1 VAARRNAEVRAFT
14 LILGA
19 LAIFAGAP
27 RPSAAQAR
35 ALRVS
40 YSVRALDG
48 TEVRVGAGQSV
59 TLVAVFATWCTT
71 CRSEFAT
78 LDSLR
83 TALAQRGVRVVALG
97 VDQGDDS
104 RVRRFAAARA
114 GGVLVAHDASGAVGR
129 TFGTVGV
136 PESYLVD
143 STGVVRWH
151 AQGELRGAIPSLRRA
166 LAALR

>member
-1 VAARRNAEVRAFT
+1 MAARHSAEVRAFA
-14 LILGA
+14 LVMVALGV
-19 LAIFAGAP
+19 LGGAAAP
-27 RPSAAQAR
+27 VAAQAR
-35 ALRVS
+35 ALRVN
-40 YSVRALDG
+40 YSVRALDS
-48 TEVRVGAGQSV
+48 TQVRVGAGQVV

-83 TALAQRGVRVVALG
+83 RSLAPRGVRVVALG
-97 VDQGDDS
+97 VDEGDDT

-114 GGVLVAHDASGAVGR
+114 GGVLVAHDGSGAVGR
-129 TFGTVGV
+129 AFGTVGV

-143 STGVVRWH
+143 SMGVVRWH